1 MIFSISEFDYLG
13 KLQYAADISSLSLG
27 GKRSIFHRVYDD
39 ACDEGFT
46 VKSFKTGFEMDMVLD
61 RVDEAGHG
69 SDREIQGW
77 NFIPTA
83 ASARK
88 YPMFKNMKILVVNT

>member
-1 MIFSISEFDYLG
+1 MVFSISEFDYLG
-13 KLQYAADISSLSLG
+13 KLQYAADISSLSQG
-27 GKRSIFHRVYDD
+27 GKFSIFHRIYND

-46 VKSFKTGFEMDMVLD
+46 VKSFKTNIELEMVLD
-61 RVDEAGHG
+61 RVDEAGNG

-83 ASARK
+83 TSARK